1 MDNCY
6 SGIFR
11 AERVFR
17 DPVRSLQLGATD
29 AEYDD
34 EKAPWSSGPMK
45 VLIVATFI
53 PPHVGGLEIV
63 VVQQAKSL
71 ADAGHE
77 VTVFTGRHDKSLPRD
92 EKVDGYRV
100 IRTPV
105 WNAIE
110 ERTGVPYP
118 IWGVRSFVPL
128 VRLVRQAD
136 VVHVH
141 DVYYQTSILAA
152 MIARW
157 AQRRL
162 FVTQHVSIVE
172 HDNPLVMGVQ
182 RFVYGTA
189 GRKLWQWSRGIVAY
203 NVIVERFLA
212 DRHVPPEK
220 VHLCYNGIDV
230 DAFRPGDKAVRAS
243 VRSAF
248 GLPQDKPLVIFVGRL
263 VPKKGYRELMAAHHD
278 EYHIVLAGSGAI
290 PSVVP
295 SGVTFVG
302 PVDRSELL
310 GLYQASDIFALPAVG
325 EMLTLAMQ
333 EAMACG
339 LPVVATK
346 DAAYD
351 SYELDSNGIAFTVPE
366 PDVLRKTFLEIL
378 EDPERYDRMRT
389 YSRQL
394 AETRFDWRRNAANLA
409 DLYCEEGLAGRRHWR
424 RIDPGPA
431 KDTPP
436 VDVSEPAW

>member
-1 MDNCY
+1 
-6 SGIFR
+6 
-11 AERVFR
+11 
-17 DPVRSLQLGATD
+17 
-29 AEYDD
+29 
-34 EKAPWSSGPMK
+34 
-45 VLIVATFI
+45 
-53 PPHVGGLEIV
+53 
-63 VVQQAKSL
+63 
-71 ADAGHE
+71 
-77 VTVFTGRHDKSLPRD
+77 
-92 EKVDGYRV
+92 
-100 IRTPV
+100 
-105 WNAIE
+105 
-110 ERTGVPYP
+110 
-118 IWGVRSFVPL
+118 
-128 VRLVRQAD
+128 
-136 VVHVH
+136 
-141 DVYYQTSILAA
+141 
-152 MIARW
+152 
-157 AQRRL
+157 
-162 FVTQHVSIVE
+162 
-172 HDNPLVMGVQ
+172 
-182 RFVYGTA
+182 
-189 GRKLWQWSRGIVAY
+189 
-203 NVIVERFLA
+203 
-212 DRHVPPEK
+212 
-220 VHLCYNGIDV
+220 
-230 DAFRPGDKAVRAS
+230 
-243 VRSAF
+243 
-248 GLPQDKPLVIFVGRL
+248 
-263 VPKKGYRELMAAHHD
+263 
-278 EYHIVLAGSGAI
+278 VLAGSGAI